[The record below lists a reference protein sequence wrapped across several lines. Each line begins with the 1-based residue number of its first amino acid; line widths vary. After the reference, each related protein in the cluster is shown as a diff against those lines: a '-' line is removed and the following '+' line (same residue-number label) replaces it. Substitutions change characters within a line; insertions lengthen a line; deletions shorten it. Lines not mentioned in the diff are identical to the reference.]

1 MPHARLS
8 RCLLLVLNVLASGC
22 TGGEAG
28 VSSVLLDPAHPPPPR
43 SAGAPVL
50 LLSDVPPPCAGDTIG
65 YVMVEGGGPLPSR
78 ELTNALSRAVR
89 RMGGDAIVGLRK
101 GARPAALSDSAR
113 AAEARSEGVL
123 SGTVVRFRDPS
134 CGR

>member
-8 RCLLLVLNVLASGC
+8 RCALVVLNVLVAGC

-43 SAGAPVL
+43 PAGAPVL

-89 RMGGDAIVGLRK
+89 RMGGDAIVGLRR
-101 GARPAALSDSAR
+101 GARPAASSDSAQ
-113 AAEARSEGVL
+113 AAEAPSEGVL
-123 SGTVVRFRDPS
+123 SGMVVRFREGS
-134 CGR
+134 CKR